1 MRAIRRRCR
10 VVAPSRDAM
19 RVSDDDAHARD
30 ASTADATTRDERPAR
45 RRAAVFNIIR
55 VRGAASSRPVA
66 SEFASRRG
74 DDADDGATGA
84 FRASVADDDDDDDGS
99 FFGAANDVSGMT
111 RAHVVRVF
119 ARVEGTEKQ
128 AIAAYG
134 GGAREREE
142 YFYTR
147 AEACER
153 ACAVSCEKAAVG
165 ADADD
170 AAELCESACA
180 YACERQSDADGK
192 FEVCLR
198 GTGDLETRRWE
209 EELERRAR
217 AAERAIG
224 KNGNGNAPT

>member
-1 MRAIRRRCR
+1 MRA
-10 VVAPSRDAM
+10 
-19 RVSDDDAHARD
+19 SDDDADART
-30 ASTADATTRDERPAR
+30 SADATTRDERPAR

-66 SEFASRRG
+66 SAFASRRG
-74 DDADDGATGA
+74 DDAEDGATDG
-84 FRASVADDDDDDDGS
+84 FRTSLADDDDDDGS
-99 FFGAANDVSGMT
+99 FFGAANDGSGTT
-111 RAHVVRVF
+111 RAHLVRVF

-198 GTGDLETRRWE
+198 GTGDPETRRWE

-224 KNGNGNAPT
+224 KNGNGNGNAPT